1 MQIKISYLI
10 LFKKIKSSSF
20 ETCHLNIKRCETKQ
34 LELYGIHWQ
43 LNHWT
48 TQFEFLLEYPL
59 PMSQKLTEDCQARRM
74 TSKEEQT
81 IDL

>member
-1 MQIKISYLI
+1 MNYIIEVNANKNDI
-10 LFKKIKSSSF
+10 FKSVFFFKSSNF

-43 LNHWT
+43 LNHRT

-59 PMSQKLTEDCQARRM
+59 PRP
-74 TSKEEQT
+74 SKVC
-81 IDL
+81 IDSTVMF